1 MPLEVFE
8 SLKHIHN
15 DQDQSFNKKTSREQ
29 LKFDKKSP
37 HLEALCPPLWSAFRD
52 SFWCVQKQ
60 VFFIQEYL
68 RSGPRGL
75 TPTPL
80 PLSVSL
86 NIKYLGFLT
95 TSLR

>member
-60 VFFIQEYL
+60 VFFIQEYCCKGQNFHICL

-75 TPTPL
+75 SPPPL
-80 PLSVSL
+80 P
-86 NIKYLGFLT
+86 
-95 TSLR
+95 